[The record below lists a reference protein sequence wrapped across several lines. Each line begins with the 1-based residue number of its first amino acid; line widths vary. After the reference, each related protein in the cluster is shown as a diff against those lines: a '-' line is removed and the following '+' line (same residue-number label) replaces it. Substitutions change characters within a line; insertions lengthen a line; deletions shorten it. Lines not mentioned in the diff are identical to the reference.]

1 MSTKNKNNNKITIA
15 NVIALA
21 ALAGLGVVSFFGALL
36 HSPDGSPGGPLMG
49 AICIVLGLAFLLFLG
64 IYAKGA
70 ESNAEK
76 WRFVE
81 WGCLALYIVVALL
94 TAKPFLRFFYVN
106 SQKTEL
112 KNQATSELQAIQNIY
127 KNYNK
132 QCEQSMTLAKE
143 QIANYMLSGYKG
155 ANDSLKQYVLQRV
168 FGGKEVDKDK
178 QLNSWYDKGL
188 QAVKKEDNSQLDS
201 LNTLISNW
209 SIMQLNNIAQ
219 QLALQDTTVLATLN
233 KKIESCNNNQELIPN
248 ITGSKT
254 EPYKLDGFVKF
265 DLGQSPQPKFAEMLS
280 KADGNTIGGWVI
292 YAILHLLVLFNLLVA
307 PRSKDVNPI
316 KGNRNTGGLEL

>member
-1 MSTKNKNNNKITIA
+1 MSTKNNSKITIA
-15 NVIALA
+15 NIIALA

-36 HSPDGSPGGPLMG
+36 HSPDGSPGGPIIG
-49 AICIVLGLAFLLFLG
+49 AICLVVGLGFLLFLG

-81 WGCLALYIVVALL
+81 WACLALYIVVAIF

-106 SQKTEL
+106 SQKSEL
-112 KNQATSELQAIQNIY
+112 QKQATSELQAIQSIY

-132 QCEQSMTLAKE
+132 QCEQSMALAKE
-143 QIANYMLSGYKG
+143 QIENYKFSGYKS
-155 ANDSLKQYVLQRV
+155 ANDSLKKYVDTRCTDLDFWYNNALPV
-168 FGGKEVDKDK
+168 VKE
-178 QLNSWYDKGL
+178 
-188 QAVKKEDNSQLDS
+188 KEHPELDS

-209 SIMQLNNIAQ
+209 SIMQLPNIAQ
-219 QLALQDTTVLATLN
+219 QLALQDTTVLVKLN
-233 KKIESCNNNQELIPN
+233 QKIESYNNNKQLIPN

-254 EPYKLDGFVKF
+254 EPYKLDGLVKF
-265 DLGQSPQPKFAEMLS
+265 DLGQSPQPKFAEMLG
-280 KADGNTIGGWVI
+280 KADGNTISGWIV

-316 KGNRNTGGLEL
+316 KGNRNTGGLDL